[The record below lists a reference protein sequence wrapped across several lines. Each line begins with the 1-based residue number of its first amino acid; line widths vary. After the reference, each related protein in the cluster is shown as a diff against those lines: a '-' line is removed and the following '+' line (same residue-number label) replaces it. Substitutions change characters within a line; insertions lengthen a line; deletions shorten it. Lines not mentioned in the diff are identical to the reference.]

1 MATLPCLD
9 LFSTPKTQNEILRSY
24 PVVKGTSSALDDS
37 MDLEFVFEQVKKN
50 TPLHLLFEMGKIIRC
65 QIMGLD
71 CHHDNIMFFLQSS
84 EHYTNLRESFL
95 ELRLQLVK
103 EDGSDVV
110 HRGPW

>member
-1 MATLPCLD
+1 MTTLSCLD
-9 LFSTPKTQNEILRSY
+9 LFSTPKTQNEIVRSY

-71 CHHDNIMFFLQSS
+71 CHHDNIMFFYSPLN
-84 EHYTNLRESFL
+84 TI
-95 ELRLQLVK
+95 
-103 EDGSDVV
+103 
-110 HRGPW
+110 PT